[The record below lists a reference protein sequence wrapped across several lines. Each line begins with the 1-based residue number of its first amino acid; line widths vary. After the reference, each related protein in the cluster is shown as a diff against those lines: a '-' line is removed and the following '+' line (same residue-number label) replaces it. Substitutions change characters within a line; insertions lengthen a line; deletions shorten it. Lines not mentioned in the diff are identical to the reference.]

1 MSICAQE
8 VGSRND
14 IVALEFMTNAQLKA
28 RFVMLTDMPPPRP
41 MSRSLLITAVAY
53 ETLRKP
59 HRERLIVGPRGKAA
73 DVISR

>member
-1 MSICAQE
+1 MSSCTLE

-14 IVALEFMTNAQLKA
+14 IVALELMTNAQLKA
-28 RFVMLTDMPPPRP
+28 RFVLLTDTPAPRP

-59 HRERLIVGPRGKAA
+59 HRERLIVGSRKEVA